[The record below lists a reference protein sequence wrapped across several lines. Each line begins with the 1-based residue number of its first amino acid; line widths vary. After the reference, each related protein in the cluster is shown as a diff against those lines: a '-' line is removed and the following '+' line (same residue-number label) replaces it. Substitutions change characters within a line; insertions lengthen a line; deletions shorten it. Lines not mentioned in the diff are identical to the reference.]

1 MRVVVVVCVAPTWAL
16 WWWWAW
22 LEGVAEVAMGGGV
35 GVEVEE
41 HLKSERALS
50 PKLSEMK
57 LMKDINFMNH

>member
-16 WWWWAW
+16 WWWAW
-22 LEGVAEVAMGGGV
+22 LEGAAEAAMGGGV

-41 HLKSERALS
+41 HLKRESALS